1 MQGDDKIVE
10 TNDMLHHPINESQKF
25 VVSHNLNAISFRVPS
40 TGYQSMDSNISHT
53 MEV

>member
-10 TNDMLHHPINESQKF
+10 TNDMLYHPINESQKF
-25 VVSHNLNAISFRVPS
+25 VVSHNLNAISSHVPS
-40 TGYQSMDSNISHT
+40 AGYQSIVSDISHT